1 MIHVKSGTRAV
12 EEAAALRAAAHPGVV
27 ELVDATDGVV
37 RTRRVEGRTLGD
49 TRPLTAE
56 EIAGVAGAVATTLAD
71 LHDLGIAHGG
81 VDATHVIVAD
91 EGRPVLCSLGRGGE
105 PADDVAALG
114 RLVTEM
120 LVRRPPE
127 RPAPSGWAQRRKGL
141 GPMLAPPAAPALAA
155 LAAEATAADPAHR
168 PSARALAA
176 AIYQHTHSAQL
187 PQAEAIDTARPLPG
201 PKPKGRRWP
210 SHRSLAVPAAVG
222 CAVVVMVSGILVA
235 SRGVGPGG
243 ASVGKPHGA
252 AGDSRAADGGA
263 NAGIGDFTGGV
274 LTVDG
279 ARYSVGQAGD
289 AAAIGDWT
297 CSGRPTL
304 VVLRPSSGELFAFDQ
319 WPEPGH
325 DVTARPIGRVERAT
339 GVRATPPA
347 GGGCYELEVLR
358 SEAPPT
364 RLDVTP

>member
-252 AGDSRAADGGA
+252 AGDSAPPMAVPTPASATSRAGCSPSTAPA
-263 NAGIGDFTGGV
+263 TAW
-274 LTVDG
+274 
-279 ARYSVGQAGD
+279 AR
-289 AAAIGDWT
+289 
-297 CSGRPTL
+297 
-304 VVLRPSSGELFAFDQ
+304 
-319 WPEPGH
+319 
-325 DVTARPIGRVERAT
+325 
-339 GVRATPPA
+339 RATPRPSVTGHAVDVPPSWSCARRAVSCSPSTNGPSRVTTSLPA
-347 GGGCYELEVLR
+347 PSAGWSEPRASAPHRPPAAAAMSSRSCGARLR
-358 SEAPPT
+358 RPAWT
-364 RLDVTP
+364 